1 MVLFEGKCRKKAE
14 NKNPRVANANKR
26 KLMLSSKYAMF
37 DSKKSILSRIKKLVG

>member
-14 NKNPRVANANKR
+14 SKNPRVANANKR